1 MAGRVW
7 GLQQD
12 EGIDFEPVVKIF
24 TPDGNATWLLTEL
37 DPNDEYLAFGLC
49 DLRSRGAGTR
59 LREPARARCRPR
71 LARSTPRVRSL
82 LRADAN
88 DRGLRRFGPRVL
100 AHYQLTCRHS
110 AADLPPVGA
119 LTRLPP
125 LFLRVGHKTGGPQ
138 PSSPVAAGVGAVRA
152 RARVA
157 IGIGYN

>member
-37 DPNDEYLAFGLC
+37 NPNDEYLAFGLC

-100 AHYQLTCRHS
+100 AHYHLTCRHS
-110 AADLPPVGA
+110 AADLRVGA
-119 LTRLPP
+119 LFAFRRFLSGGAQNRRPPAIESGGSESGGGTR
-125 LFLRVGHKTGGPQ
+125 
-138 PSSPVAAGVGAVRA
+138 SSPRGDRH
-152 RARVA
+152 R
-157 IGIGYN
+157 I